1 MHDGP
6 RWIESIYKRNCR
18 TVGLR
23 QTMAFVRPK
32 IEKSICERRLS
43 YAQFDCPEDRD
54 YAIQLLKN
62 TGSESD
68 GETIWAKPDRKLE
81 ERIIGSLVFGTK
93 RLLDKCL
100 WANPETGEVTV
111 GKEIISTGKVV
122 DKKLQIEYGAGW
134 KEYLHDPKHPEFKD
148 LVQSLN
154 EKLEGA
160 EKKGAKALGKF
171 AGKFAGKGK
180 NY

>member
-1 MHDGP
+1 MKKVYAKGDFH
-6 RWIESIYKRNCR
+6 
-18 TVGLR
+18 GLL
-23 QTMAFVRPK
+23 F
-32 IEKSICERRLS
+32 
-43 YAQFDCPEDRD
+43 AQFDCPEDRD

-62 TGSESD
+62 TGSEEN

-93 RLLDKCL
+93 RLVDKCL

-111 GKEIISTGKVV
+111 GKEIILTGRVV

-160 EKKGAKALGKF
+160 EKKGAKGLGKF
-171 AGKFAGKGK
+171 AAKFAGKGNK
-180 NY
+180 Y